1 MRFAESI
8 PTGEGQEKE
17 FCLSE
22 IQAFCF
28 GAFEVR
34 VEDHTSPLPPPH
46 CPELDVGPAEKSLWR
61 VGHGRMLPSRFLDWF
76 RAVFIYSHKSTFWIE
91 AEVTTPYLL
100 LSRQLPP
107 DGLAARKK
115 ERR

>member
-1 MRFAESI
+1 M
-8 PTGEGQEKE
+8 
-17 FCLSE
+17 SE

-34 VEDHTSPLPPPH
+34 VKDHTSPLPPPH

-61 VGHGRMLPSRFLDWF
+61 VGPGRMLPSRFLDRF

-107 DGLAARKK
+107 EGLAARKK
-115 ERR
+115 EGR